1 MKSLFLTYIL
11 FFSSI
16 LFAQKFEYATLL
28 IPDSLKQNANAVVR
42 LHQIDIDIASQRK
55 MTIKTKKAIT
65 IFNEKGLETIDA
77 IEFYDKHRSVNDIDA
92 TIYDAFGNELKKMR
106 RKDFRDQAA
115 IDGFSVFSDNRL
127 IYLDFTPTQYPF
139 TIVYESEVQTSTT
152 ASIPRWYPVSDYFL
166 GIEKSVLNVSFP
178 ENLGFRKKEMNF
190 SNYKINKTKETSTQ
204 LSYEM
209 KGMTAQKPEVLSP
222 IEGVFPEVMLG
233 LDVFNLEG
241 VDGEAKNWN
250 EFGKWYGD
258 KILEGTI
265 DISDE
270 TKAKIIAL
278 IGTEKNPIEKAKI
291 IYNYLQE
298 KSRYVSIQVGIGGF
312 KPMYAKDVDRLSYG
326 DCKALSNYTRA
337 LLNVVNVPSYDVLLY
352 GDKNKK
358 NINSDFASI
367 QGNHMILCIPNGN
380 ENVFLECTSQTDP
393 FGYQAGFTDDRDVL
407 IIKPEGGEI
416 VRTKKYIDKD
426 NSQNSKG
433 NIVIDEN
440 GALKGNVSIVSE
452 GSQYGNKAR
461 VENVL
466 PAEKEA
472 FYKEYLDNISNLK
485 LEKISFNNDKQKIIF
500 TENIEISAE
509 NYAKPSVNNLIFE
522 VNVFNKNKSNL
533 KRIRNR
539 KTPFEIQR
547 GYIDNDEIEI
557 QIPQG
562 FSIETL
568 PQKMTLS
575 SKFGDYSAE
584 IKKKDDKNFLYK
596 RSFFVKKGLYKNTE
610 YEEYRL
616 FMEQVTR
623 NDNAKIIITKNQ

>member
-1 MKSLFLTYIL
+1 
-11 FFSSI
+11 
-16 LFAQKFEYATLL
+16 
-28 IPDSLKQNANAVVR
+28 
-42 LHQIDIDIASQRK
+42 
-55 MTIKTKKAIT
+55 
-65 IFNEKGLETIDA
+65 
-77 IEFYDKHRSVNDIDA
+77 
-92 TIYDAFGNELKKMR
+92 
-106 RKDFRDQAA
+106 
-115 IDGFSVFSDNRL
+115 
-127 IYLDFTPTQYPF
+127 
-139 TIVYESEVQTSTT
+139 
-152 ASIPRWYPVSDYFL
+152 
-166 GIEKSVLNVSFP
+166 
-178 ENLGFRKKEMNF
+178 
-190 SNYKINKTKETSTQ
+190 
-204 LSYEM
+204 
-209 KGMTAQKPEVLSP
+209 
-222 IEGVFPEVMLG
+222 
-233 LDVFNLEG
+233 
-241 VDGEAKNWN
+241 
-250 EFGKWYGD
+250 
-258 KILEGTI
+258 LEGTI

-291 IYNYLQE
+291 IYKYLQE

-358 NINSDFASI
+358 NIKSDFASI

-380 ENVFLECTSQTDP
+380 ENVFLECTSQSDP

-407 IIKPEGGEI
+407 ILKPEGGEI

-452 GSQYGNKAR
+452 GAQYGNKAR

-466 PAEKEA
+466 PTEKEA

-575 SKFGDYSAE
+575 TKFGDYTAE
-584 IKKKDDKNFLYK
+584 IIKKEDKNFLYK